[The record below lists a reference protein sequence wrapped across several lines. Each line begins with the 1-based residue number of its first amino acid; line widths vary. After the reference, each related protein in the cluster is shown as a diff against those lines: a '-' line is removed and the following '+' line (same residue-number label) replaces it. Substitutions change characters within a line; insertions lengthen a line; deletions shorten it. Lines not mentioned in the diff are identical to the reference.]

1 MKVGFDYTSTIG
13 IGGNSTY
20 ARELIHNLA
29 KIDKNNQYFLYYYFH
44 DFLLGRIPRETNNK
58 NFKSKAICISQLKFP
73 IPSKVMDRINKTMI
87 KAFSRFNKIDIFHFS
102 DPSIFVE
109 GSYKS
114 IVTLHDLAVL
124 HNSDW
129 AKKSSLDFY
138 KKNIKSILDKA
149 NKIIAVSNFTKNDAI
164 KTLNID
170 EKKIA
175 VIYEGVNSSFY
186 PNLDKNYLK
195 EKFNLE
201 NYILYVGALN
211 PRKNV
216 IGLLEAYSKL
226 SIELRKKYN
235 LVLVGVPRDVN
246 FSDKVKKV
254 IKELKINDQVKQFN
268 KITNDDLPKIY
279 SGAKFFIYPSFFEGF
294 GLPVLES
301 LSCGVPVIASNTS
314 SLPEMV
320 GSAGV
325 LVNPEN
331 IEEMKLAME
340 KMLLD
345 NKLYQNIKD
354 KCLDQV
360 SKFKWQKTAKETI
373 AVYKEVYKN

>member
-1 MKVGFDYTSTIG
+1 

-20 ARELIHNLA
+20 ARELIYNLA
-29 KIDKNNQYFLYYYFH
+29 KIDKKNQYFLYYYFH
-44 DFLLGRIPRETNNK
+44 DFLLGRIPRETNNE
-58 NFKSKAICISQLKFP
+58 NFKSKSVCISQLKFP
-73 IPSKVMDRINKTMI
+73 ISSKIMDRINKTMI
-87 KAFSRFNKIDIFHFS
+87 KAFSGFNRIDIFHFS
-102 DPSIFVE
+102 DPLIFVG

-170 EKKIA
+170 EKKIT
-175 VIYEGVNSSFY
+175 VVYEGVDSIFCPSI
-186 PNLDKNYLK
+186 DKNYLK

-201 NYILYVGALN
+201 KYILYVGALN
-211 PRKNV
+211 PRKNI
-216 IGLLEAYSKL
+216 IGLLRAYGKL
-226 SIELRKKYN
+226 DIKLRERYN
-235 LVLVGVPRDVN
+235 LVLVGIPRDVH
-246 FSDKVKKV
+246 FSEEINKNIED
-254 IKELKINDQVKQFN
+254 LKISNQVKRFE
-268 KITNDDLPKIY
+268 KITNNDLPKIY
-279 SGAKFFIYPSFFEGF
+279 SSAKLFVYPSFFEGF

-301 LSCGVPVIASNTS
+301 LSCEVPVIVSNTS
-314 SLPEMV
+314 SLPETV

-325 LVNPEN
+325 LVNPGN

-345 NKLYQNIKD
+345 DRFYQGFKS
-354 KCLDQV
+354 KCLEQ
-360 SKFKWQKTAKETI
+360 SNKFKWQKTAEETL
-373 AVYKEVYKN
+373 AVYEEVYKG